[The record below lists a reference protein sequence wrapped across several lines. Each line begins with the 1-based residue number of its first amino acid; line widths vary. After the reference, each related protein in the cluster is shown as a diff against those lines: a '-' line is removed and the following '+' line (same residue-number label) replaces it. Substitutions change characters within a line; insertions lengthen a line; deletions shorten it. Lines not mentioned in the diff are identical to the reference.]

1 MADNE
6 SQAAGDSTAPAAP
19 PAVLESLKLKVV
31 GQDGGEMHF
40 RVKYGTRM
48 AKVKESYANH
58 LNLVVGA
65 LRFIFDGRRISDDDT
80 PEALG
85 MEDED
90 VIEVYQEQTG
100 GGITKIE

>member
-1 MADNE
+1 MVDNE
-6 SQAAGDSTAPAAP
+6 SQEAGDSRAPAAP
-19 PAVLESLKLKVV
+19 PALSESLKLKVV

-40 RVKYGTRM
+40 RVKYKTRM

-58 LNLVVGA
+58 LKVVVGA

-80 PEALG
+80 PEGLG
-85 MEDED
+85 MENED
-90 VIEVYQEQTG
+90 VVEVYQEQTG